1 MVRIGC
7 GGDIDVHVVYR
18 KGEDTNQRILL
29 LKWKI
34 TMSIYDG

>member
-7 GGDIDVHVVYR
+7 GGDIDVYR

-29 LKWKI
+29 LKWKT